1 MKQVILSADG
11 PAKVYLVPD
20 RVADNLEDWCFLFC
34 SVWLPTAPKAARYRV
49 GGGLCYN
56 EDDFIEYLNTVEFP
70 EEPSAL
76 IEEVA
81 WEAPI
86 PEKYANCPR
95 FNF

>member
-34 SVWLPTAPKAARYRV
+34 SGWLPTAPEAAKYRV

-70 EEPSAL
+70 DEPSTL
-76 IEEVA
+76 VEEIA
-81 WEAPI
+81 WETPI
-86 PEKYANCPR
+86 PEKYADCPR